1 MSIAKVYANLS
12 CRDLNTS
19 TRWFT
24 ALFGRDPDT
33 APMAGLHEWDCGS
46 GGLQLYEK
54 PEHAGAGTL
63 TLIVDD
69 IAAERA
75 RLDAAGLV
83 VAEVEAADYT
93 TIMRLRDPDGN
104 LVVLAQPNPAAG
116 A

>member
-12 CRDLNTS
+12 CRDLSAS
-19 TRWFT
+19 TRWF
-24 ALFGRDPDT
+24 AVLFGRDHDT
-33 APMAGLHEWDCGS
+33 APMDGLHEWDCGS

-54 PEHAGAGTL
+54 PEHAGAGAL

-69 IAAERA
+69 IEAERA

-83 VAEVEAADYT
+83 VADLEEADYT

-104 LVVLAQPNPAAG
+104 LVVLAQPKEA
-116 A
+116 

>member
-1 MSIAKVYANLS
+1 MPIAKVYANLS
-12 CRDLNTS
+12 CRDLSAS
-19 TRWFT
+19 TRWF
-24 ALFGRDPDT
+24 AILFGRDHDT
-33 APMAGLHEWDCGS
+33 APMEGLHEWACGS

-69 IAAERA
+69 IEAERA

-83 VAEVEAADYT
+83 VADLEEADYT

-104 LVVLAQPNPAAG
+104 LVVLAQPNEA
-116 A
+116 

>member
-12 CRDLNTS
+12 CRDLSAS
-19 TRWFT
+19 TRWF
-24 ALFGRDPDT
+24 AVLFGRDRDA
-33 APMAGLHEWDCGS
+33 APMEGLHEWDCGS

-69 IAAERA
+69 IEAERA

-83 VAEVEAADYT
+83 VADLEEADYT

-104 LVVLAQPNPAAG
+104 LVVLAQPNEADA
-116 A
+116 